1 MKYPDY
7 VKKYR
12 PKGTVVKKVG
22 NIYYAYYATSKRV
35 PDKDYPV
42 QVIKGLAGRIDSHG
56 FHEQTRMVLETK
68 EVIVRECGFTNY
80 LLMFEDEYI
89 THMTHKLGDGKVPS
103 VKKRRDIYR
112 SLIIYLSGNSYLND
126 EQERIYTTEEMSEDL
141 GLGIPGQLRAISRI
155 AEMPLSE
162 LEPLKYICSVEI
174 DGKHFESKL
183 TEVQKKALERL
194 GIDER
199 DVRKRDRGSYGDTG
213 NGAGSKA

>member
-12 PKGTVVKKVG
+12 PKGTVVKRVG

-35 PDKDYPV
+35 PEKNYPV
-42 QVIKGLAGRIDSHG
+42 QVIKGLAGRIDTHG

-68 EVIVRECGFTNY
+68 EVIVRESGFTNY

-89 THMTHKLGDGKVPS
+89 THFRHKLADGEYPS
-103 VKKRRDIYR
+103 VKKRKDIYR

-126 EQERIYTTEEMSEDL
+126 EQERVYTTEELSEKL
-141 GLGIPGQLRAISRI
+141 GLGIPWQLTSISKMV
-155 AEMPLSE
+155 EMPLAE

-174 DGKHFESKL
+174 DGKRFESKL

-199 DVRKRDRGSYGDTG
+199 EVRKRDR
-213 NGAGSKA
+213 

>member
-22 NIYYAYYATSKRV
+22 NTYYAYYATSKRV

-56 FHEQTRMVLETK
+56 FHEQTRMVLDTK
-68 EVIVRECGFTNY
+68 KVIVRECGFTNY

-89 THMTHKLGDGKVPS
+89 THFRSKLGDGKYPS
-103 VKKRRDIYR
+103 KKKMKDIYR
-112 SLIIYLSGNSYLND
+112 SLIIYLSCNSYLND
-126 EQERIYTTEEMSEDL
+126 EQSLVYTTEELAEKF
-141 GLGIPGQLRAISRI
+141 GLGIPNQLTALSKL

-174 DGKHFESKL
+174 DGKRFESEL
-183 TEVQKKALERL
+183 TEAQKKTLERL

-199 DVRKRDRGSYGDTG
+199 DVRR
-213 NGAGSKA
+213 